1 PPARP
6 SGPAP
11 RVAVNRLFSASAR
24 RRHAIQ
30 LYATAELGTQLHDA
44 IGMTNAI
51 SVGMRINN
59 IFELGGGVRYLVTER
74 AAGNDGFSHR
84 ATFFGYMGGNFT
96 LDSGGWVSIPFGVDI
111 GGGKDVKV
119 FGRAKMGIRINPT
132 NWLFVG
138 VYPFNPTYSYID
150 SQATALSRR
159 NEWTFPTTLEV
170 GFRF

>member
-1 PPARP
+1 MA
-6 SGPAP
+6 A
-11 RVAVNRLFSASAR
+11 
-24 RRHAIQ
+24 
-30 LYATAELGTQLHDA
+30 A
-44 IGMTNAI
+44 IGVQDEFQRKALL
-51 SVGMRINN
+51 GAQMRMVAQKG
-59 IFELGGGVRYLVTER
+59 EVAGR
-74 AAGNDGFSHR
+74 AAGNDGVSHR